1 MTESK
6 TEPKT
11 FLDIEKLKDAWACTR
26 AAENLLPLES
36 DEDQPAYKAL
46 YAAAADAFRA
56 AGMEL
61 YDALDAYRAS
71 AMFYRHH
78 PDWGFTVWLNRLM
91 LYGFGCFTLDEPKEE
106 EDERAEDE

>member
-11 FLDIEKLKDAWACTR
+11 YLDIEKLKDAWACTR
-26 AAENLLPLES
+26 AAENLLPFES

-46 YAAAADAFRA
+46 YAAAADAFRE
-56 AGMEL
+56 AGMDL
-61 YDALDAYRAS
+61 SDSMDAYRAS